1 MKITGIKSVMIQ
13 GIPWTWTLVKVE
25 TDEGICGI
33 GEAQLPIGVR
43 DILTRTEGL
52 LVGEDPRHPGRLAQ
66 KIYRSLIGA
75 GSSGGSIVLA
85 LSGVE
90 LALWDLHGKMTG
102 LPLWQLLGG
111 KYRDRVRIYAD
122 TARPGDQSP
131 AAYAD
136 GVRQRV
142 EAGYTVVKVDIDNSA
157 PGEYRKDHHNRALSR
172 AEVEYMSAVS
182 HAAYEALPA
191 DVELCLDMH
200 WSYQPADALR
210 VARRLED
217 IDILWLEDPTP
228 PENLDALKYV
238 TDHTSVPIACGE
250 NHWMSHGLRPM
261 IEDRAADIITPDIPR
276 FGGVQEGKK
285 VAELCELH
293 SLAFAPHNICTPVG
307 TVASA
312 HVCANAP
319 NFLALEHHGLD
330 CPWWDDIALDW
341 GGPVVDRGYITVP
354 DRPGIGVEL
363 NEELLRAHLVPGEVW
378 WD

>member
-1 MKITGIKSVMIQ
+1 MKITAIKSVMIQ
-13 GIPWTWTLVKVE
+13 GVPWTWTLVKVE

-43 DILTRTEGL
+43 DILTRIEGL
-52 LVGEDPRHPGRLAQ
+52 LVGEDPRHPVRLAQ
-66 KIYRSLIGA
+66 KIYRGLIGA
-75 GSSGGSIVLA
+75 GSTGGSIVLA

-122 TARPGDQSP
+122 TARPGDHSP
-131 AAYAD
+131 EAYAD

-261 IEDRAADIITPDIPR
+261 IENRAADIITPDIPR

-330 CPWWDDIALDW
+330 CPWWDDIAAGLGWSRSRAWVYYRARPAGDW
-341 GGPVVDRGYITVP
+341 GGVKR
-354 DRPGIGVEL
+354 
-363 NEELLRAHLVPGEVW
+363 RAAARSSGSR
-378 WD
+378 